1 MKTLFI
7 NYLVAMAL
15 HSKYIISILFSRI
28 AAIVYI
34 IVGVLILKTFYIQ
47 SIGCNYDIYGGF
59 FQMTGTDVYNSDI
72 LLKNMVTVQTT
83 LNPTANLSVDQNLLQ
98 ISSNEGGLFM
108 LVSNLF
114 QKIPS
119 WLKLLFRF
127 FLLLIV
133 VLKLLGFNNIFEVF
147 SNLYYLEL
155 YLYIIGSLL
164 ILYEL
169 LCLYLIHKFSNK
181 NISISP
187 ILPAFL
193 INWLSEFK
201 EICST
206 EHSIQV
212 FKKMCYRQIS
222 IYISL
227 LVFTILIS

>member
-1 MKTLFI
+1 
-7 NYLVAMAL
+7 
-15 HSKYIISILFSRI
+15 
-28 AAIVYI
+28 
-34 IVGVLILKTFYIQ
+34 
-47 SIGCNYDIYGGF
+47 
-59 FQMTGTDVYNSDI
+59 
-72 LLKNMVTVQTT
+72 
-83 LNPTANLSVDQNLLQ
+83 
-98 ISSNEGGLFM
+98 M